1 VKMMETLCDALAD
14 SSMHLGVVCA
24 QKSACGTEI

>member
-14 SSMHLGVVCA
+14 SLMHLGVVCA
-24 QKSACGTEI
+24 QKSACATEI